1 MTIKHLVISGGGQNG
16 IKSLGILKELWDQS
30 FWNIKDIKSIY
41 ATSIG
46 SLVSVYLTLG
56 YDYDYICDYIV
67 KRPWEKLFNDIGME
81 NFIDLYNKR
90 GLIDLYPL
98 YFRSFNML
106 LEANGLS
113 PNITLKEYYDYCG
126 IDLYFITTEV
136 NNFNKVILSHKTHP
150 DLELIMS
157 LCMSGSFPGL
167 FRPIVIGDKCYTD
180 GGIFCNYPI
189 KHCIDD
195 TGCDKNEILGIRK
208 MYESVNV
215 LINDDSTILD
225 YFSKMIDNMIDYIN
239 DDKCIPYIPYDIECD
254 MNIFS
259 SYETWINVPISQEY
273 RAILIDKGSEYGKA
287 NYEKWV
293 QQNIINTNNDNNDNN
308 EINDTRIEN
317 ISDDRDANNIDNNLA
332 LASENNSLAFYNK
345 EL

>member
-1 MTIKHLVISGGGQNG
+1 MTIKHIVLGGGGPFG
-16 IKSLGILKELWDQS
+16 IVAFGTLKYLHDIK

-46 SLVSVYLTLG
+46 SLLSVFLTLG
-56 YDYDYICDYIV
+56 YDYDYIYDYIV

-81 NFIDLYNKR
+81 NFIDFYNKR

-126 IDLYFITTEV
+126 IDLCFITTEV
-136 NNFNKVILSHKTHP
+136 NHFNKVVLSHKTHP

-167 FRPIVIGDKCYTD
+167 FRPIVIDDKCYTD
-180 GGIFCNYPI
+180 GGIFCNYPV
-189 KHCIDD
+189 KHCLDD

-208 MYESVNV
+208 LGDSVNV
-215 LINDDSTILD
+215 FFLGG
-225 YFSKMIDNMIDYIN
+225 
-239 DDKCIPYIPYDIECD
+239 
-254 MNIFS
+254 
-259 SYETWINVPISQEY
+259 V
-273 RAILIDKGSEYGKA
+273 GG
-287 NYEKWV
+287 
-293 QQNIINTNNDNNDNN
+293 
-308 EINDTRIEN
+308 
-317 ISDDRDANNIDNNLA
+317 LA
-332 LASENNSLAFYNK
+332 LMFIVGCEFTLKISGRSMFFLVCIQDRYDGFAPPFKQPYGT
-345 EL
+345 ELSTP